1 MIEPSHYRLAPDQ
14 AVALRR
20 LVREARAIEPSDGIG
35 DQSEVAPPRR
45 GALIVVAGAKGGVGV
60 TTLSL
65 RLAEALAYSGAETIV
80 IDANLRQAD
89 LAHVADARSEAS
101 HDLSDVF
108 AGVCRTGEALVPLD
122 DNLWLLP
129 GAWAPAAQPD
139 ATAEAVGRWLDELEE
154 LAASGKTLVLD
165 VGVGL
170 KPWTESLWRRA
181 SRVVLVATP
190 DKLAVLD
197 AYATTKLARHEGVT
211 TPISLL
217 VNRAADEP
225 TASSIYRRVNETCR
239 RFLGESIDAIGWAPD
254 DASIATAGASRELP
268 DWTTQWLCAL
278 GEQHSTNVQSSNQP
292 LAKCQQVELR

>member
-1 MIEPSHYRLAPDQ
+1 MIETSHYRLAPDQ
-14 AVALRR
+14 AVALRQ
-20 LVREARAIEPSDGIG
+20 LVREARASEPADDSSDRP
-35 DQSEVAPPRR
+35 EAAPSQC
-45 GALIVVAGAKGGVGV
+45 GSLIVVAGAKGGVGA

-65 RLAEALAYSGAETIV
+65 RLAEALADGGAETIL

-89 LAHVADARSEAS
+89 LAHVADARSEAR
-101 HDLSDVF
+101 HDLADVF
-108 AGVCRTGEALVPLD
+108 AGVCRTEQALVPLAES
-122 DNLWLLP
+122 LWLLP

-139 ATAEAVGRWLDELEE
+139 ATAEAVGRWLDELEQ
-154 LAASGKTLVLD
+154 LVRAGKTLVLD

-217 VNRAADEP
+217 VNRGVDEP
-225 TASSIYRRVNETCR
+225 AANNIYRRVNETCE
-239 RFLGESIDAIGWAPD
+239 RFLGESIDLLGWAPED
-254 DASIATAGASRELP
+254 ESIAAAGSRTEILRC
-268 DWTTQWLCAL
+268 TSQWLAAI
-278 GEQHSTNVQSSNQP
+278 G
-292 LAKCQQVELR
+292 CQQRTKQAQGIGQT